1 MAGKKKDRDG
11 RSWALIVILFLIGLW
26 PAGLFFL
33 FVKLFGNDRR
43 KPPRQADGAGAAQ
56 AAPASEKNSGTMSA
70 ARRVVR
76 SPGVKKSNARN
87 LKVIGTILAIAGL
100 AWARG
105 PLDVLFRS
113 GDWSGV
119 WLWDLLQALA
129 VSAGGVGMLCAGVS
143 MDRAMKRYGK
153 YLSVIGERGAVC
165 VGELART
172 LGFSESRVERDIQ
185 KMLDKGYFGEQAYL
199 NVELGC
205 LFRDGQ
211 ADADFRK
218 AQAEKDP
225 KPDSAEDGGEY
236 GRILQDIRK
245 ANDAIADPVLSEKI
259 HRLEEITRRIFRS
272 VEADPRK
279 KEKIGTL
286 LSYYLPATQKLLDSY
301 AQFEAVG
308 IEGENLHRAKERI
321 GRTMDAIVA
330 GFEHQLDELYQADA
344 MDVDSDIRV
353 MESMLRR
360 DTATVEQDFGLDG
373 GAAVQEE
380 E

>member
-26 PAGLFFL
+26 PAGLFLL

-56 AAPASEKNSGTMSA
+56 AAPASEEKNSGTMSA

-100 AWARG
+100 AWARE

-119 WLWDLLQALA
+119 WLWELLQALA
-129 VSAGGVGMLCAGVS
+129 VSAGGAGMLCAGVS

-172 LGFSESRVERDIQ
+172 LGFSESRVERDLQ

-218 AQAEKDP
+218 AQAAKDP
-225 KPDSAEDGGEY
+225 KPDSAPSAE
-236 GRILQDIRK
+236 
-245 ANDAIADPVLSEKI
+245 
-259 HRLEEITRRIFRS
+259 
-272 VEADPRK
+272 
-279 KEKIGTL
+279 
-286 LSYYLPATQKLLDSY
+286 
-301 AQFEAVG
+301 
-308 IEGENLHRAKERI
+308 
-321 GRTMDAIVA
+321 
-330 GFEHQLDELYQADA
+330 
-344 MDVDSDIRV
+344 
-353 MESMLRR
+353 
-360 DTATVEQDFGLDG
+360 
-373 GAAVQEE
+373 
-380 E
+380 